1 MCKWF
6 DLPFWRDMSL
16 TKCFKNN
23 EYNIYSLKKFI
34 FSKKCFGKKKNL
46 ISGKELAKSGII
58 SLIDSSDGEKI
69 KIEIIGK
76 E

>member
-1 MCKWF
+1 M
-6 DLPFWRDMSL
+6 FW
-16 TKCFKNN
+16 
-23 EYNIYSLKKFI
+23 
-34 FSKKCFGKKKNL
+34 KKKNL